1 MMPLTGTSVSIVII
15 NIRRLPYKFPDK
27 EACDAGDFG

>member
-1 MMPLTGTSVSIVII
+1 MMLLTGTSVSIVII
-15 NIRRLPYKFPDK
+15 NIRLPYKFPDK